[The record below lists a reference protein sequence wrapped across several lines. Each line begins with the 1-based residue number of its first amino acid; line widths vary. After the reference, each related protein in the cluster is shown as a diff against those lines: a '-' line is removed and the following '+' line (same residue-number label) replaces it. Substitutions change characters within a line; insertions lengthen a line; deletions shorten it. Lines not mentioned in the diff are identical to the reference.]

1 MVISTPI
8 GRRLSSALIGMIV
21 LATAPAQA
29 LFLDALTC
37 ELDPLYDRCLALGLQ
52 DFAENLPRGAAKDR
66 AFVASFAGLHFAART
81 ESERDFPPDPAVW
94 TDGVSELMASVV
106 RVLDLALRRE
116 NFEAAAAE
124 VDAISP
130 GTAQLLALRYLGEA
144 HILFG
149 APADAVPILQRY
161 LADISNISS
170 PPSRLGHLGNV
181 AWLLAEA
188 GDEESAAQA
197 VAALLE
203 IANSQPIAQL
213 RPIFS
218 MDAAAAESLLVGTS
232 AGAARIEAA
241 LDALYALSNLPPGF
255 TVETQAIAVKNYGRL
270 GLTSEGRALAQQV
283 LTAID
288 EVDSDRQGEVL
299 RNLMEA
305 RFPF

>member
-1 MVISTPI
+1 
-8 GRRLSSALIGMIV
+8 
-21 LATAPAQA
+21 
-29 LFLDALTC
+29 
-37 ELDPLYDRCLALGLQ
+37 
-52 DFAENLPRGAAKDR
+52 
-66 AFVASFAGLHFAART
+66 
-81 ESERDFPPDPAVW
+81 
-94 TDGVSELMASVV
+94 MASVV

-161 LADISNISS
+161 PADISNISS

-299 RNLMEA
+299 RNLDGSEIPLLAQTDDRRLSREPEQRLGQGSKSLRPLQYLRHRESGGRWWFLDLKRA
-305 RFPF
+305 RKRDLNADRKGPAAQSRSRQTAHSLR